1 MQHMV
6 AHLGGH
12 KKKAGRFPRWVRDQS
27 DLRLICTSPG
37 SLIAELSLQSA
48 PEGTLKPA
56 NHGPAAIE
64 ALLTWDGTEDSTL
77 PGVVTENLFAIS
89 STLSPHTRVWL
100 GTEANRRRVEI
111 KRKTRTPRRLTGTH
125 QALLQGWLQEVNWER
140 HTAQLHD
147 YTGMIVRLRFN
158 PDLDQRMRQLATDYV
173 EVIGS
178 GRFDSKGE
186 WKTVLVDQVTA
197 TRSHHQPFDLEAF
210 LQDPNP
216 QIFNPEETVTASEPF
231 DVDDFIRFVHLGRDA
246 QQEDLA
252 AC

>member
-6 AHLGGH
+6 GHLGGH

-27 DLRLICTSPG
+27 DLRLISTSPG
-37 SLIAELSLQSA
+37 SLIAELSLQSP
-48 PEGTLKPA
+48 PEGTLKLA
-56 NHGPAAIE
+56 NHGPAALK

-77 PGVVTENLFAIS
+77 PGVVTEKLFAIS
-89 STLSPHTRVWL
+89 STLSPRTRIWL

-111 KRKTRTPRRLTGTH
+111 KRKTRIPSRSTGRH

-147 YTGMIVRLRFN
+147 YTGRIVRLRFN
-158 PDLDQRMRQLATDYV
+158 LELDQKMRQLATDHV
-173 EVIGS
+173 EVIGT
-178 GRFDSKGE
+178 GQFDGKGE
-186 WKTVLVDQVTA
+186 WKTILVDQVTA

-216 QIFNPEETVTASEPF
+216 KIFNPEETVTASEPF
-231 DVDDFIRFVHLGRDA
+231 DVEDFIRLVRQGRDVR
-246 QQEDLA
+246 QEGSTD
-252 AC
+252 